1 MSRNQRLALVAG
13 AAVAVVVAFVIIR
26 PGGGS
31 SSSDKPVSALI
42 TLRDHAPVGGARRIA
57 AHKGSSVR
65 ITVASNASEVVHVHG
80 YNLERRAS
88 PGHPARFDF
97 VARIAGVFDI
107 ETHATDKQIARLAVE
122 P

>member
-13 AAVAVVVAFVIIR
+13 AVVAVVVAFVIIR

-42 TLRDHAPVGGARRIA
+42 TLRDHVPVGGARRIA

-65 ITVASNASEVVHVHG
+65 ITVASNPSEVVHVHG

-107 ETHATDKQIARLAVE
+107 ETHATDKQIASLAVE